1 MLQFI
6 RCKMD
11 KKEQIIELIEK
22 IEELNYHYYTLDSPL
37 VSDGEYDKLYD
48 KLKALEKESGYRS
61 NNSPTQKVG
70 GEVLEKFEKHF
81 HISRLYSQDKAQTYE
96 DLNDWIKRVG
106 RLRKAYN
113 DSHKD
118 SLPEIEF
125 IMEYKFDGLT
135 INLTYENGILK
146 NASTRGNGIVGEEIS
161 AQAKTIKSIPLN
173 IDEKSIL
180 EIQGEALMPLSEL
193 EKYNKKNDIQL
204 KNARNA
210 AAGAIRNLNPNETRK
225 RNLTAFFYNI
235 STTDLD
241 FASEEDMLE
250 FLKIENFNVHSYH
263 KKVKS
268 YDEII
273 SELQKIEEE
282 RKTLD
287 ILTDGVVIK
296 INDKKTQKALG
307 YTNKFPRWS
316 VAFKFEAEEYTT
328 TLLDVVRNVGRTG
341 KVTPSA
347 LLEPVDFSGVTV
359 SRATLN
365 NYDDIERKKIKIG
378 SKVFIRRSND
388 VIPEILGVVDE
399 DQPDTK
405 VIEKP
410 TYCPYCGSELI
421 EGNVHIMCPNSISCT
436 PQLLARMEHFA
447 SRNAMDIEGL
457 SEKTIAQLMNELN
470 IKDIYEIYD
479 LTYEDLINLDRFGD
493 KKTKNLLNSIE
504 DSKDR
509 DLNRFIYA
517 IGIPNVGERTARDLA
532 NRFESFDNL
541 RNANVDQLVDIEDI
555 GLIIAENIVEFF
567 HDDNINGAID
577 TLLSKGIKINEKVN
591 DNVSNKLDGKTF
603 VITGTI
609 NNYKRDDIKELIEN
623 NGGIVTTSVSK
634 NTDVLICGQKAGSK
648 LTKARDLGIEI
659 YENEKL
665 YEFLSQLEGK

>member
-1 MLQFI
+1 
-6 RCKMD
+6 MD
-11 KKEQIIELIEK
+11 KKEQINKLIEK

-37 VSDGEYDKLYD
+37 VSDGEYDKLYY
-48 KLKALEKESGYRS
+48 KLKELEEESGYS
-61 NNSPTQKVG
+61 PDNSPTQKVG

-96 DLNDWIKRVG
+96 ELNDWIKRVG
-106 RLRKAYN
+106 RLRSAYN
-113 DSHKD
+113 DSHRE
-118 SLPEIEF
+118 SLEEIEF

-135 INLTYENGILK
+135 INLTYENGKLK

-161 AQAKTIKSIPLN
+161 AQTKTIKSIPLKIN
-173 IDEKSIL
+173 EKSTL

-193 EKYNKKNDIQL
+193 ERYNKENKLQL

-210 AAGAIRNLNPNETRK
+210 AAGAIRNLDPNETRK
-225 RNLTAFFYNI
+225 RKLTAFFYNI

-241 FASEEDMLE
+241 FKSEEDMLE
-250 FLKIENFNVHSYH
+250 FLKKENFNVHPYH
-263 KKVKS
+263 KKVKT

-273 SELQKIEEE
+273 LELQKIEEE
-282 RKTLD
+282 RKNLD

-296 INDKKTQKALG
+296 VNDKKTQKALG

-328 TLLDVVRNVGRTG
+328 TLLDVVWNVGRTG

-365 NYDDIERKKIKIG
+365 NYDDIERKKVKIG

-399 DQPDTK
+399 KQPGTK
-405 VIEKP
+405 VIKKP
-410 TYCPYCGSELI
+410 THCPYCGSELI
-421 EGNVHIMCPNSISCT
+421 EGNVHVVCPNSISCT

-457 SEKTIAQLMNELN
+457 SEKTIAQLMNELD
-470 IKDIYEIYD
+470 IKEIYEIYD
-479 LTYEDLINLDRFGD
+479 LTYEDLIKLDRFGD

-504 DSKDR
+504 DSKKR
-509 DLNRFIYA
+509 DLSRFIYA

-532 NRFESFDNL
+532 NKFESFDNL
-541 RNANVDQLVDIEDI
+541 RNASVDQLVDIDDI

-567 HDDNINGAID
+567 HDDNINSAIN
-577 TLLSKGIKINEKVN
+577 TLLSKGIKLNEKVN
-591 DNVSNKLDGKTF
+591 DNISNKLDGKTF
-603 VITGTI
+603 VITGTVD
-609 NNYKRDDIKELIEN
+609 NYKRDDIKELIEN
-623 NGGIVTTSVSK
+623 NGGTVTTSVSK

-648 LTKARDLGIEI
+648 LTKAQDLGIKI
-659 YENEKL
+659 YEDDKL
-665 YEFLSQLEGK
+665 YGFLRQLERR

>member
-1 MLQFI
+1 
-6 RCKMD
+6 MD

-48 KLKALEKESGYRS
+48 KLKALEKESGYRP

-347 LLEPVDFSGVTV
+347 LLEPVDFTGVTV